1 MINPPRGLHS
11 CPTRADG
18 APGLFQHSITPE
30 LCRERQGAH
39 YHKCYACV
47 HNQDVALEEVA
58 PLPPAERA
66 YPPSPLPEE
75 VPEPAR
81 EVAEALEA
89 AEVQEAVEVQEAA
102 ELVKEELAASEVD
115 TVILEPQPPPDR
127 EKEVAADS
135 ESPEAATRRA
145 KVG

>member
-1 MINPPRGLHS
+1 MINLPRGLHS

-18 APGLFQHSITPE
+18 APALFQHSITLE

-66 YPPSPLPEE
+66 YPPSPLPEV

-81 EVAEALEA
+81 EAAEALEA
-89 AEVQEAVEVQEAA
+89 AEVQAAA
-102 ELVKEELAASEVD
+102 EPVEEELAASEID

-135 ESPEAATRRA
+135 ESPEAATPRA